1 MALGILL
8 SLITV
13 LANVGLMAMSGWFIS
28 AMALAGAAGVS
39 MNYFTPAGWIRA
51 AAMSR
56 TAGRYTERLVTHE
69 ATFRLLAQLRV
80 WFYERIEPLAPA
92 VLEHYHSGDVLSRIR
107 ADIDTLNNV
116 YLRLFVPVV
125 VAVVASIILV
135 TTLAFYQPVL
145 AVLEAILLLIA
156 GVLMPWSTQR
166 LSQQAGQ
173 QTMQLTADLR
183 AQLISD
189 IQGMGE
195 LLVYGADTAHAQ
207 QVHNLSWQLI
217 QQQRVL
223 NRLNA
228 LAQAALSL
236 CANLAMWF
244 ALLLVIPLV
253 VSAQLATAELS
264 MLVLLVLASFE
275 VIAPLPLAMQSLGE
289 TLAAARRIFALA
301 TQALAIQEPLQPL
314 AVPQRFDLQFKQVDL
329 YYPQQ
334 AQPALQQVSFNL
346 PAGTSMA
353 IVGAS
358 GSGKSSIASLLL
370 RFREPSA
377 GQILINGQA
386 IQAYNSSALRKQIA
400 AASQHTHL
408 FNTSIRENLLLAN
421 PEATQAELEAACQAT
436 LIHDFIQ
443 VQPDGYNT
451 WVGETGVKLSGGQVR
466 RIGLARVLLKPAALL
481 ILDEPTEGLDPL
493 TSVKVLDNILH
504 LAQQRQQSIVLITHQ
519 LQDCRLVQQTLSL
532 GADNP

>member
-1 MALGILL
+1 
-8 SLITV
+8 
-13 LANVGLMAMSGWFIS
+13 
-28 AMALAGAAGVS
+28 
-39 MNYFTPAGWIRA
+39 
-51 AAMSR
+51 
-56 TAGRYTERLVTHE
+56 
-69 ATFRLLAQLRV
+69 
-80 WFYERIEPLAPA
+80 
-92 VLEHYHSGDVLSRIR
+92 
-107 ADIDTLNNV
+107 
-116 YLRLFVPVV
+116 V
-125 VAVVASIILV
+125 VAVVASVILV
-135 TTLAFYQPVL
+135 TILAFYQPAL

-173 QTMQLTADLR
+173 QTVQLTADLR

-207 QVHNLSWQLI
+207 QVHHLSWQLI
-217 QQQRVL
+217 QQQRLL

-253 VSAQLATAELS
+253 VSAQLAPAELS

-289 TLAAARRIFALA
+289 TLSAARRIFALA
-301 TQALAIQEPLQPL
+301 DQVPAIQEPLKPL

-334 AQPALQQVSFNL
+334 TQPALQQVSFNL
-346 PAGTSMA
+346 PVGTSMA

-358 GSGKSSIASLLL
+358 GSGKSSIVSLLL

-377 GQILINGQA
+377 GQILVNGQV

-408 FNTSIRENLLLAN
+408 FNTSIRENLLLAK

-443 VQPDGYNT
+443 AQPDGYDT
-451 WVGETGVKLSGGQVR
+451 WVGETGVKLSGGQAR
-466 RIGLARVLLKPAALL
+466 RISLARVLLKPAALL

-504 LAQQRQQSIVLITHQ
+504 LVQQRQQSIVLITHQ